1 MGALGI
7 GSLLQGMGEGY
18 DSQVKINT
26 LQAKDKRERD
36 AHGIAMQN
44 AQLELGEKQKDI
56 AYKDD
61 LARNMADLAQQA
73 KPIEVT
79 DPATGQVTQRPGM
92 DPLLLQQK
100 AADTLKEVAFKYG
113 KVNIEMLNQS
123 MEFGKKVK
131 GEGAMEAMRYA
142 MTNPQDQEGIRKIFN
157 EKGDVKLG
165 KDVQVG
171 VEQGMF
177 GPTVVGFRVGANGQ
191 KQQVFDGFRDIIMP
205 SMSPEA
211 YAKTMTEFKTTEMKE
226 TGANTRTAIG
236 EGGANNRAMIARETD
251 LKKLQITNAR
261 KDVDDLNEMAKTRF
275 TTLGRNAMAGLESD
289 RRNVIEG
296 EIMSRA
302 EYLVREKG
310 FNPNKALDAAQQMTF
325 EAQGIDTKPL
335 GLKPKK

>member
-1 MGALGI
+1 
-7 GSLLQGMGEGY
+7 
-18 DSQVKINT
+18 
-26 LQAKDKRERD
+26 
-36 AHGIAMQN
+36 
-44 AQLELGEKQKDI
+44 
-56 AYKDD
+56 
-61 LARNMADLAQQA
+61 
-73 KPIEVT
+73 
-79 DPATGQVTQRPGM
+79 
-92 DPLLLQQK
+92 
-100 AADTLKEVAFKYG
+100 
-113 KVNIEMLNQS
+113 
-123 MEFGKKVK
+123 
-131 GEGAMEAMRYA
+131 
-142 MTNPQDQEGIRKIFN
+142 
-157 EKGDVKLG
+157 
-165 KDVQVG
+165 
-171 VEQGMF
+171 
-177 GPTVVGFRVGANGQ
+177 
-191 KQQVFDGFRDIIMP
+191 
-205 SMSPEA
+205 
-211 YAKTMTEFKTTEMKE
+211 MKE